1 MQNFNIKCR
10 DSIKETENLNTSL
23 LCGWSLIIISLLLA
37 YCVETVMGRRSAG
50 YFVIFSI
57 LTAVPNTISWI
68 IYAKHKSWEYFKYFI
83 IGGYLIM
90 YTFVL
95 FTAGSILCFTYILP
109 LLSLLILYHDP
120 ELILGTGFASIIL
133 NGASMMCQ
141 MCKNPQSLNVKD
153 MEIQIALIILCFLG
167 SYIATR
173 YYKKYTDN
181 NQKYMYTIISQIEK
195 INKMSLQTIMTI
207 ANMIDARDGYTK
219 GHSSRVADYTALLA
233 YKLGMSKKEIED
245 IHSIALLH
253 DIGKVGIPD
262 SILNKSGRLTDEEYQ
277 IMKNH
282 TVIGGNILKDM
293 TMLPDIDLGAKYHH
307 ERYDGKGYPDGLKGE
322 EIPYTARIISVA
334 DAFDAMTSDRIYR
347 KHLDS
352 IIVIKEIEKGAG
364 TQFDPEIAEAM
375 LDLIKT
381 EKIKLNYSDLLDQID
396 LAETLNTL
404 YPDKEFY
411 DATD

>member
-1 MQNFNIKCR
+1 M
-10 DSIKETENLNTSL
+10 ENLNASL
-23 LCGWSLIIISLLLA
+23 LCGWSIIIICLLLA
-37 YCVETVMGRRSAG
+37 YFIETIMGRRTTN
-50 YFVIFSI
+50 YFIAFSI
-57 LTAVPNTISWI
+57 LTALPNIISWLA
-68 IYAKHKSWEYFKYFI
+68 YTRNKSWENFKYFVI
-83 IGGYLIM
+83 AGYMIM
-90 YTFVL
+90 YIFVL
-95 FTAGSILCFTYILP
+95 FTGSSRLCFTYILP
-109 LLSLLILYHDP
+109 LLSLLMLYHDP
-120 ELILGTGFASIIL
+120 DLIIGTGFITVML
-133 NGASMMCQ
+133 NTSLIYCQ
-141 MCKNPQSLNVKD
+141 MYQYKQTLDIKD
-153 MEIQIALIILCFLG
+153 VEIQMALLVLCFLG
-167 SYIATR
+167 SYIAAK

-181 NQKYMYTIISQIEK
+181 NQRYMYTITTQI
-195 INKMSLQTIMTI
+195 NQLNRMSLQTITTI
-207 ANMIDARDGYTK
+207 ANTIDARDGYTK

-253 DIGKVGIPD
+253 DIGKIGIPD
-262 SILNKSGRLTDEEYQ
+262 NILNKTGKLTDEEYQ

-293 TMLPDIDLGAKYHH
+293 SMLPDIDLGAKYHH
-307 ERYDGKGYPDGLKGE
+307 ERYDGKGYPDGLKGK
-322 EIPYTARIISVA
+322 EIPYIARIISVA

-352 IIVIKEIEKGAG
+352 VIVVKEIEKGAG

-381 EKIKLNYSDLLDQID
+381 EKVKLNYSDLLDQID

-404 YPDKEFY
+404 YQDKEFY